1 MRFRPPDWI
10 IYIGALLLILWGA
23 GLFRERADAPEALPD
38 RPEIADAP
46 VLPGPSPLDPEVLVE
61 VGPPTS
67 GIGTA
72 FAVSADGY
80 WLTAR
85 HVVEGCKTVGLEIE
99 RGRISP
105 VSSVQWSES
114 ADIALLKTDRAP
126 RSLAMRIDDKFRDSE
141 PGFHFGFLQDRP
153 GEAASR
159 VIGRHRLRNTG
170 RINFEAPVVT
180 WAEIGRTR
188 GLFGSLGGI
197 SGGPAFDAKGA
208 VVGVT
213 IAESARRGRIFTASP
228 QSITAFLQEKS
239 VLPVGASAGPITAEN
254 YGETADRLRHDLAVA
269 KVVCYAP

>member
-1 MRFRPPDWI
+1 MRFRPPDWV
-10 IYIGALLLILWGA
+10 IYIGALLLILWLA
-23 GLFRERADAPEALPD
+23 GLFRENADAPEAPPHQ
-38 RPEIADAP
+38 PETANVP

-61 VGPPTS
+61 VGPPAS

-72 FAVSADGY
+72 FAVSADGH

-105 VSSVQWSES
+105 VSAVQWSEN

-126 RSLAMRIDDKFRDSE
+126 RSLAMRTEDRFFDSE
-141 PGFHFGFLQDRP
+141 PGFHVGFPQDRP

-159 VIGRHRLRNTG
+159 VIGRHRLHTTG
-170 RINFEAPVVT
+170 RVDFEAPVVT

-228 QSITAFLQEKS
+228 QSITAFLREKD
-239 VLPVGASAGPITAEN
+239 VIPRGTSAGPISAEN
-254 YGETADRLRHDLAVA
+254 YGETADRLRHDLAIA